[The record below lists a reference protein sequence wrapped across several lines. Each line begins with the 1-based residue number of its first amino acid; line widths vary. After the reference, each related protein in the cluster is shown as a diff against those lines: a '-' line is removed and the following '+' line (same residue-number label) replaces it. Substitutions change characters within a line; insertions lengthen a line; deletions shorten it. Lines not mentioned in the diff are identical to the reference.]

1 MNPAKSSI
9 QSIDLDELERKLRNF
24 VDPASP
30 DVTSGGDQAGARTAR
45 VENFRVATAS
55 KPSSM
60 SNGQGVSS
68 PGGLPRPMS
77 ATVKLADLDAVE
89 RQLREVAAGV
99 LGKPAAASK
108 KGDEALTRLAQ
119 IVGRDTRSEGA
130 GLERAE
136 KARAS
141 SVTPIDRKGS
151 PNSSSPEISDA
162 YQGRAARA
170 SMTRASE
177 IGELGKPH
185 EAGGAG
191 GTSRQGG
198 RAKTPQKE
206 IVRRFEHEARTFLA
220 GAAARLDGIERVMGE
235 PEAPAHAAVVK
246 QGVLLRSARSLA
258 LPVLLLA
265 LGTGTAIVMLSPVG
279 ERPRGQMK
287 EAQLQAPVA
296 NPRSGVEPSAS
307 SALSSS
313 ASPDRTSVRSAKS
326 EPPADVVK
334 SAPAAPSAPTPI
346 VAAPSPP
353 ANAAPAKDASAAS
366 VGPSLVAP
374 QTAVPTPPSPR
385 APAVVAAAPPAVAI
399 ASDEGPRAQA
409 PASSS
414 AIFSSGAGSSGA
426 APLAKAE
433 DTTITAPAPA
443 GIAGPDE
450 ARSLPPARPVSAA
463 PATEKTTETAA
474 RLPDY
479 GSAPAANSAAP
490 RTDPAPALASPP
502 ATEGAAVAN
511 INPPG
516 APDVTGFPTP
526 SPRGGD
532 ETAANPQ
539 AEVSHT
545 AKVPVPSAPRTI
557 ELGKPTNGAGGQGTP
572 SAKAT
577 TAADYSSEGPAP
589 AATLSPAKTG
599 GTTVASKPVLTRP
612 AKLAALIATSHLPP
626 AYATKPPPV
635 APEPKPVDQNAH
647 GTSTVGAPLMI
658 TPPEAAEPMLEAS
671 ASPAEGPQ
679 TAETP
684 EKTIGPRPTPTGG
697 GPSFSLRL
705 ASSVSESDAR
715 ATLSQL
721 QREFPGALQSGS
733 VSRDNLGSY
742 GVFYRVKVGPLSREA
757 AERVCSRLRT
767 AGRKC
772 VLTRG

>member
-24 VDPASP
+24 VEPASP

-45 VENFRVATAS
+45 VENFRVTAAS
-55 KPSSM
+55 KPSSV

-68 PGGLPRPMS
+68 PGGFPRPVS

-89 RQLREVAAGV
+89 RQLREVAATV
-99 LGKPAAASK
+99 LGKPEAAPK

-119 IVGRDTRSEGA
+119 IVGRDTRSEAA

-136 KARAS
+136 KGRAS

-151 PNSSSPEISDA
+151 PNSSPPEISDA

-177 IGELGKPH
+177 IGEPGKPH
-185 EAGGAG
+185 EAGRTG

-220 GAAARLDGIERVMGE
+220 GAAARLDGIERVTAE

-258 LPVLLLA
+258 LPLLLLA

-279 ERPRGQMK
+279 EHPRGQMK

-296 NPRSGVEPSAS
+296 NPSAEPSTS

-313 ASPDRTSVRSAKS
+313 ASPDRTSLRPAKS
-326 EPPADVVK
+326 EPPTDVVK
-334 SAPAAPSAPTPI
+334 SAPPAPTPI

-366 VGPSLVAP
+366 VDPSLVAP
-374 QTAVPTPPSPR
+374 QTAIPTPLSPP
-385 APAVVAAAPPAVAI
+385 APEVVAANPPAAAV
-399 ASDEGPRAQA
+399 ASDEGPHAQA

-414 AIFSSGAGSSGA
+414 AIFSSGAGSPGA
-426 APLAKAE
+426 APLAKAA
-433 DTTITAPAPA
+433 DTTITALAPA
-443 GIAGPDE
+443 GIAGSDE
-450 ARSLPPARPVSAA
+450 ARSLAPAKPVSAA
-463 PATEKTTETAA
+463 PAAEKIRETAA
-474 RLPDY
+474 QLPDY
-479 GSAPAANSAAP
+479 GSAAAADSAAP
-490 RTDPAPALASPP
+490 RTDPAPALAPPP
-502 ATEGAAVAN
+502 ATDGAAVAN
-511 INPPG
+511 INPPA

-526 SPRGGD
+526 SPRGGN

-539 AEVSHT
+539 AEVTHT
-545 AKVPVPSAPRTI
+545 AKIPAPNAPRTI
-557 ELGKPTNGAGGQGTP
+557 ELGKPTNGASGQGTP
-572 SAKAT
+572 TTKTT
-577 TAADYSSEGPAP
+577 TAADHSSEGPAP
-589 AATLSPAKTG
+589 ANTLPPAKTLG
-599 GTTVASKPVLTRP
+599 ATVASKPVLTRP
-612 AKLAALIATSHLPP
+612 AKPAALIATSHLPP
-626 AYATKPPPV
+626 AHATKPPPV
-635 APEPKPVDQNAH
+635 APEPKPADQNAH
-647 GTSTVGAPLMI
+647 GTSSTVGAPLMI
-658 TPPEAAEPMLEAS
+658 TPPEAPEPMLEAS

-684 EKTIGPRPTPTGG
+684 EKTIGPRPTPTGS

-705 ASSVSESDAR
+705 ASSLSESDAR

-721 QREFPGALQSGS
+721 QREFPGALQNGS

-767 AGRKC
+767 AGKKC